1 MDEVFKALANPTR
14 RALLDRLREENG
26 QSLGELCQRL
36 DMSRQGVSK
45 HLALLE
51 AAGLVVTF
59 WEGRTKLHYLN
70 PAPIGEIYDRW
81 IEKFERSRERALREL
96 KIQLEEESDV

>member
-1 MDEVFKALANPTR
+1 MDEVFKALADPTR
-14 RALLDRLREENG
+14 RALLDRLREKNG
-26 QSLGELCQRL
+26 QSLGELCERL

-51 AAGLVVTF
+51 AAELVVTF

-96 KIQLEEESDV
+96 KIQLEEESDA